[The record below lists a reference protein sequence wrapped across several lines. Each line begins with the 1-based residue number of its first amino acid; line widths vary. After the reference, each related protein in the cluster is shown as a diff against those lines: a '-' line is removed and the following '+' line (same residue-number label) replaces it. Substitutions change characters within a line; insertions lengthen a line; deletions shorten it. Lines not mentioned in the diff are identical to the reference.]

1 MRVLFLH
8 PRFPGPFR
16 PLAACF
22 GAMADTKVLFI
33 AERHRREVAI
43 PGVRRLLVAP
53 PGPITQEGTNSAE
66 REILFALR
74 RGANMANAMLKLQ
87 RDGFLPDIVCYS
99 SGSGCGFYAADIFP
113 RAFRTVHADWFQNKG
128 PSYTFF
134 NQGQDRSPEDF
145 APWRIRNLCQ
155 FNALTD
161 CQLAVTPTHWQKAQ
175 FPDFISNKIH
185 VLPQGVDTNFFSP
198 LEGET
203 YPLDNDEVF
212 KEIVTFTGRSLEPL
226 RGFPQFA
233 RSLPRL
239 LAARPNCHVMIMA
252 AGRPG
257 ETAAEY
263 PPELHHLCQEHASRV
278 HYLGFRPYEE
288 YRRLL
293 RASSVHVYLTAPV
306 ALSSGLLEALSCG
319 CMVLASDTDPVREV
333 IRHGENGVLCDFHN
347 SDNIAEITTNLL
359 QLAES
364 ASPAIRYMRDA
375 ARQSILDNYDS
386 RSLGAQYLTL
396 LLDSMEQFLLQ
407 K

>member
-22 GAMADTKVLFI
+22 GATPDTKVLFV
-33 AERHRREVAI
+33 AERHRRELAI

-53 PGPITQEGTNSAE
+53 PGPVTQEDTNSAE

-87 RDGFLPDIVCYS
+87 RDGFQPDIVCYS

-134 NQGQDRSPEDF
+134 NQGMVRSPEEF

-155 FNALTD
+155 FNALAD
-161 CQLAVTPTHWQKAQ
+161 CHLAVTPTRWQKAQ
-175 FPDFISNKIH
+175 FPDLISSRIH
-185 VLPQGVDTNFFSP
+185 VLPQGVDPDFFSP
-198 LEGET
+198 LPGAF
-203 YPLDNDEVF
+203 YPLDSG
-212 KEIVTFTGRSLEPL
+212 EIYPELVTFTGCSLKPQ
-226 RGFPQFA
+226 RGFPQLV

-239 LAARPNCHVMIMA
+239 LTARPRCHVMIMA
-252 AGRPG
+252 AGRSG
-257 ETAAEY
+257 ELDTP
-263 PPELHHLCQEHASRV
+263 PPELQALCKAHASRV
-278 HYLGFRPYEE
+278 HYLGFRPYED

-293 RASSVHVYLTAPV
+293 RASTVHIYLTAPV
-306 ALSSGLLEALSCG
+306 ALSSGLFEALSCG
-319 CMVLASDTDPVREV
+319 CMVLGSDTEPVREV
-333 IRHGENGVLCDFHN
+333 ISHGENGVLCDFHN
-347 SDNIAEITTNLL
+347 PDSIADITANLL

-364 ASPAIRYMRDA
+364 GSPAIRYMREA

-386 RSLGAQYLTL
+386 RPLGAQYVKLVLDTL
-396 LLDSMEQFLLQ
+396 ERR
-407 K
+407 

>member
-53 PGPITQEGTNSAE
+53 PGPVASAGTNSAE

-87 RDGFLPDIVCYS
+87 RDGFQPDIVCYS

-134 NQGQDRSPEDF
+134 NQGEDRSPEEF

-161 CQLAVTPTHWQKAQ
+161 CQLAVTPTLWQKTQ
-175 FPDFISNKIH
+175 FPEPLNAKIH
-185 VLPQGVDTNFFSP
+185 VLPQGVDTDFFSP
-198 LEGET
+198 LPDET
-203 YPLDNDEVF
+203 FPLDNGQVF
-212 KEIVTFTGRSLEPL
+212 RELVTFTGRSLEPH

-239 LAARPNCHVMIMA
+239 LAARPDCHVMIMA

-257 ETAAEY
+257 ETDAAP
-263 PPELHHLCQEHASRV
+263 PPELQALCAAHADRV

-293 RASSVHVYLTAPV
+293 RASSVHIYLTAPV
-306 ALSSGLLEALSCG
+306 ALSAGLLEALSCG
-319 CMVLASDTDPVREV
+319 CMVLGSDTEPVREV

-347 SDNIAEITTNLL
+347 PDNIADIAANLL

-364 ASPAIRYMRDA
+364 GSPAIRYMRDT

-386 RSLGAQYLTL
+386 RPLGAQYLKL
-396 LLDSMEQFLLQ
+396 LLDNFENRP
-407 K
+407 